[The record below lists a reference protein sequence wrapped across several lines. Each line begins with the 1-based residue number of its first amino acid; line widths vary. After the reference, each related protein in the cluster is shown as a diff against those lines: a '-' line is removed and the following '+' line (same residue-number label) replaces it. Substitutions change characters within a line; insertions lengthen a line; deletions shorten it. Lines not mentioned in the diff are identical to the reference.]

1 MGTSRQYN
9 SRMGNLLESDDS
21 RINLSQKAIYNN
33 KKKDKK
39 YLLRH
44 FPDLQNQTTISD
56 ATGADV
62 PTGKRNNNLTSILDE
77 RSRSHTL

>member
-56 ATGADV
+56 ATGGDV